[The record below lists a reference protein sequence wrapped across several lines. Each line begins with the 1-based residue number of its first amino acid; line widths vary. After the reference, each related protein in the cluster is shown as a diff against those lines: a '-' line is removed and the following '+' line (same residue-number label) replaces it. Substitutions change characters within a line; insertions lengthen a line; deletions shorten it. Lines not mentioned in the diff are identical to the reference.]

1 MWRSAILLILMFIIP
16 RLLFSQQPIIIS
28 YSLQDG
34 MVSNN
39 VRRIFQDS
47 RGFIWIGTWEGIS
60 HYNGHKFT
68 NYSTLNGLSHSLVN
82 DFFEVNGKVFATFND
97 GSIDCIYNGRVTKF
111 SKIADEPAELIK
123 LSDNNYIIPTTL
135 GVFKYYGGKIV
146 KPNQEKPN
154 LRIEFMLQVND
165 SLFLGV
171 IPGLA
176 HQLVFFKKDFK
187 ILATFPIV
195 NEVVK
200 SLYKDSK
207 NRIWFCTENGL
218 RLIKFDEQKLG
229 CEIILPPVQLVPAWS
244 GKTCIYFIK
253 EDDKG
258 WLWMGST
265 KGLAHIAPNGNYN
278 LYTEKD
284 GLPSTI
290 VASILIDKEKN
301 IWLGTSNGLA
311 KIVSKTGIATIT
323 PDEAGVLNY
332 AQMMMPVG
340 KDRIFIAGLT
350 SPKIYQPQI
359 RKMEDIGFQG
369 ERPTFLIPGSNPVIF
384 GSRNS
389 IGYYDSLN
397 NKIIP
402 FSTPSFL
409 MTDQGIC
416 VDGKGNAFFGI
427 HGGVGVVTNK
437 SVLVNQSL
445 GHRVTSL
452 TIDKNGSLWAGTWFD
467 GLYRIT
473 YSFIGD
479 SLHFEAKDFSHLV
492 PDKYIRSLF
501 TDKEGNIWVGTRY
514 RGAFRLTTQATDV
527 YTVSSFGQQQG
538 LSSNF
543 IKCFAETSGG
553 DIWVGTFYGLN
564 KLVKKNNH
572 FKVFNFSRV
581 ANFFHEI
588 FHLVNTGD
596 NEWWCLTSHKIVKFK
611 DENLENESASKAEIT
626 LIKLGSQQDR
636 INIYNTDTVIS
647 LKYFQNYASF
657 EFSSPGFINEKQNQF
672 SYRLL
677 GTIDTTWSIPA
688 NGHDVSYASLQPGN
702 YTFEVRTIGWD
713 GEAGETKSFKFGIRS
728 PFWKTGWFISIAFAV
743 GIALVYML
751 YRYRIGQLQ
760 RIQHVRN
767 RIANDLHDD
776 IGSTLTNISILTE
789 LSKRNANDPEK
800 SEAYLDRI
808 REEIDASGQALD
820 DIIWS
825 VNTTNDTLQET
836 AARMRRYAA
845 ELFDARNIRY
855 ELKMD
860 PQIAEKKIMMEQRR
874 DLFLIFKESL
884 NNIQKHAA
892 ASSVSISL
900 FMEKDKLRLL
910 ISDDGKGFDTTQL
923 THRNGISNMKNRVSR
938 WKGVFTVQSGNG
950 RGTTID
956 VRLPFYGSLKKGMDH
971 F

>member
-1 MWRSAILLILMFIIP
+1 MCRSIIQLILMVIFP
-16 RLLFSQQPIIIS
+16 WVLFSQQPIIIS

-47 RGFIWIGTWEGIS
+47 KGFIWIGTWEGIS
-60 HYNGHKFT
+60 YYNGHKFT

-82 DFFEVNGKVFATFND
+82 DFFEANGKVFAALND
-97 GSIDCIYNGRVTKF
+97 GSIDCINNGRITNF
-111 SKIADEPAELIK
+111 SKIGEEPSELIR
-123 LSDNNYIIPTTL
+123 LSANNYIVPTTQ
-135 GVFKYYGGKIV
+135 GIYKYYDEKIV
-146 KPNQEKPN
+146 KSKQEKPD
-154 LRIEFMLQVND
+154 LRIDFMLQVND

-171 IPGLA
+171 IPGVA
-176 HQLVFFKKDFK
+176 HQLLIFRKDFK
-187 ILATFPIV
+187 IVATFPIA

-207 NRIWFCTENGL
+207 NRIWFCTESGI
-218 RLIKFDEQKLG
+218 RLINLNLEKLS
-229 CEIILPPVQLVPAWS
+229 CEIIIPPVTLVPAWS
-244 GKTCIYFIK
+244 GNTCVYFIK

-258 WLWMGST
+258 WLWMGSA
-265 KGLAHIAPNGNYN
+265 KGLAHIAPDGNYN

-284 GLPSTI
+284 GLPSNM

-301 IWLGTSNGLA
+301 IWLGTVNGLA
-311 KIVSKTGIATIT
+311 KIVSRTGIATIN
-323 PDEAGVLNY
+323 DVGVLNN
-332 AQMMMPVG
+332 AKMIMTVG
-340 KDRIFIAGLT
+340 KDRVLIAGST
-350 SPKIYQPQI
+350 SPNLFQPQKGK
-359 RKMEDIGFQG
+359 REDIVFRG

-384 GSRNS
+384 GSRTS

-397 NKIIP
+397 KKIIP
-402 FSTPSFL
+402 FSTPYFV
-409 MTDQGIC
+409 MTDQGTC
-416 VDGKGNAFFGI
+416 LDEKGNAFFGI
-427 HGGVGVVTNK
+427 HGGIGVVSKKRVMIN
-437 SVLVNQSL
+437 NSL

-479 SLHFEAKDFSHLV
+479 SLHCETKNFSHLL
-492 PDKYIRSLF
+492 PDKHIRTLF
-501 TDKEGNIWVGTRY
+501 TDSEGNIWVGSRY
-514 RGAFRLTTQATDV
+514 RGAFRLTSNANDV
-527 YTVSSFGQQQG
+527 YTVSSFDHQQG

-543 IKCFAETSGG
+543 IKCFAETSNG

-564 KLVKKNNH
+564 KLVKKNNY

-588 FHLVNTGD
+588 FQIVNAGD
-596 NEWWCLTSHKIVKFK
+596 NEWWCLTSNKMVKFR
-611 DENLENESASKAEIT
+611 DENLENVSPSKAEIT
-626 LIKLGSQQDR
+626 LIKLGSQQGR
-636 INIYNTDTVIS
+636 INIYNTDTIIS
-647 LKYFQNYASF
+647 LKHFQNHASF
-657 EFSSPGFINEKQNQF
+657 EFSSPGFINEKQNQY

-677 GTIDTTWSIPA
+677 GTIDTMWSLRG
-688 NGHDVSYASLQPGN
+688 NGHDVSYASLQPGE

-713 GEAGETKSFKFGIRS
+713 GVAGETARFKFRIRP
-728 PFWKTGWFISIAFAV
+728 PFWKTGWFISFVMAV
-743 GIALVYML
+743 VGVLLYMV
-751 YRYRIGQLQ
+751 YRYRIRQLQ
-760 RIQHVRN
+760 RIQQVRN
-767 RIANDLHDD
+767 RIATDLHDD

-789 LSKRNANDPEK
+789 LSKRKGNDPGK
-800 SEAYLDRI
+800 SEGYLDRI

-825 VNTTNDTLQET
+825 VNTKNDTLQET

-845 ELFDARNIRY
+845 ELFDACNIRY

-860 PQIAEKKIMMEQRR
+860 PHIADKKILMEQRR

-884 NNIQKHAA
+884 NNIHKHAS

-900 FMEKDKLRLL
+900 FIEKDNLRLL
-910 ISDDGKGFDTTQL
+910 INDDGKGFDANKP
-923 THRNGISNMKNRVSR
+923 THRNGISNIKNRVNR
-938 WKGVFTVQSGNG
+938 WKGAIALQSENG
-950 RGTTID
+950 HGTTID
-956 VRLPFYGSLKKGMDH
+956 VRLPFYGSLKKGIDW

>member
-1 MWRSAILLILMFIIP
+1 MRRSAILLILIVILP
-16 RLLFSQQPIIIS
+16 RMLFSQQPIIIS
-28 YSLQDG
+28 YSVQDG

-82 DFFEVNGKVFATFND
+82 DFFEVNGKVFATFNN
-97 GSIDCIYNGRVTKF
+97 GSIDCIDNGRVTKF
-111 SKIADEPAELIK
+111 SKIADEPAELLK
-123 LSDNNYIIPTTL
+123 LSANNYIIPTTQ

-146 KPNQEKPN
+146 KPNQEKPD
-154 LRIEFMLQVND
+154 LRIEYMLQVND

-171 IPGLA
+171 IPGVA
-176 HQLVFFKKDFK
+176 HQLVVLKKDFK
-187 ILATFPIV
+187 IVATFPIA
-195 NEVVK
+195 NEVVR

-207 NRIWFCTENGL
+207 NRIWFCTESGI
-218 RLIKFDEQKLG
+218 RLINLDQQKLS
-229 CEIILPPVQLVPAWS
+229 CEIIIPPVTLLPAWS
-244 GKTCIYFIK
+244 GNTCIYFIK

-258 WLWMGST
+258 WLWMGSA

-284 GLPSTI
+284 GLPSNM
-290 VASILIDKEKN
+290 VASIFIDKEKN
-301 IWLGTSNGLA
+301 IWLGTANGLA
-311 KIVSKTGIATIT
+311 KIVSRTGIATIT
-323 PDEAGVLNY
+323 PDDVGVLNN
-332 AQMMMPVG
+332 AKMIMPVG
-340 KDRIFIAGLT
+340 KDRVLIAGST
-350 SPKIYQPQI
+350 NPKLYQPQI
-359 RKMEDIGFQG
+359 GKREDISFIG
-369 ERPTFLIPGSNPVIF
+369 ERPTFLIPGSNPVVF
-384 GSRNS
+384 GSRTS

-397 NKIIP
+397 KKIIP
-402 FSTPSFL
+402 FSTPYFV
-409 MTDQGIC
+409 MTDQGTC

-427 HGGVGVVTNK
+427 HGGIGVVSKK
-437 SVLVNQSL
+437 SAMINNSL

-479 SLHFEAKDFSHLV
+479 SLHFETKDLSHLL
-492 PDKYIRSLF
+492 PDKCIRSLF
-501 TDKEGNIWVGTRY
+501 TDKEGNVWVGTRY
-514 RGAFRLTTQATDV
+514 RGAFRLTSNANDV
-527 YTVSSFGQQQG
+527 YTVSSFDQQQG

-543 IKCFAETSGG
+543 IKCFAETSNG

-564 KLVKKNNH
+564 KLVKKKNH

-588 FHLVNTGD
+588 FQIVNAGD
-596 NEWWCLTSHKIVKFK
+596 NEWWCLTSNKIVKLR
-611 DENLENESASKAEIT
+611 DENLENVSPSKADIT
-626 LIKLGSQQDR
+626 LIKLGNQQDR

-647 LKYFQNYASF
+647 LKYFQNHASF

-677 GTIDTTWSIPA
+677 GTIDTMWSIPS
-688 NGHDVSYASLQPGN
+688 NGHDVSYASLQPGD
-702 YTFEVRTIGWD
+702 YKFEVRTIGWD
-713 GEAGETKSFKFGIRS
+713 GEAGETASFNFGIRP
-728 PFWKTGWFISIAFAV
+728 PFWKTWWFISLVIAVV
-743 GIALVYML
+743 GVLLYMI
-751 YRYRIGQLQ
+751 YRYRIRQLQ

-767 RIANDLHDD
+767 RIATDLHDD

-789 LSKRNANDPEK
+789 LSKRNGNNPEK

-825 VNTTNDTLQET
+825 VNTKNDTLQET

-845 ELFDARNIRY
+845 ELFDACNIRY

-860 PQIAEKKIMMEQRR
+860 PHIAEKKIMMEQRR
-874 DLFLIFKESL
+874 DLFLIFKESV

-900 FMEKDKLRLL
+900 FIEKDNLKLL
-910 ISDDGKGFDTTQL
+910 ISDDGKGFDPTQL
-923 THRNGISNMKNRVSR
+923 THRNGISNIKNRVSR
-938 WKGVFTVQSGNG
+938 WKGTITIQSGNG
-950 RGTTID
+950 QGTTID
-956 VRLPFYGSLKKGMDH
+956 VRLPFYGSLKKGMK
-971 F
+971 